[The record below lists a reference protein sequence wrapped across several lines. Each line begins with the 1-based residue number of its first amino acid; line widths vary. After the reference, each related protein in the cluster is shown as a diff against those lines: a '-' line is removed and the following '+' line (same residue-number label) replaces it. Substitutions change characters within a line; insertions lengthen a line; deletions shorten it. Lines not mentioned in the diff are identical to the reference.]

1 MPTAVAP
8 PPAPGYT
15 TLTLP
20 RASYRPQNPWR
31 TLAGGHID
39 LPRDGRAQHSMVSI
53 EVVRGASSATF
64 FRAGFRSRNSGPRSA
79 KKHDLAGALALTSHR
94 PPPSFVPNSHVL
106 VQVHAVGLEGL
117 DRQIVSD
124 RLGKGATDFVP
135 GRGVLGRVVECG
147 LEVSTDI
154 LRKGEWVIGLL
165 DAKKVRLHRK
175 FRLH

>member
-1 MPTAVAP
+1 
-8 PPAPGYT
+8 
-15 TLTLP
+15 
-20 RASYRPQNPWR
+20 
-31 TLAGGHID
+31 
-39 LPRDGRAQHSMVSI
+39 MVSI
-53 EVVRGASSATF
+53 EVVRGAASAKI
-64 FRAGFRSRNSGPRSA
+64 FRTGFRSPNSGPRSA

-106 VQVHAVGLEGL
+106 VQVHAVGIEGL

-124 RLGKGATDFVP
+124 KLGQGVIGFVP

-165 DAKKVRLHRK
+165 DAKKVRPHRNFHLH
-175 FRLH
+175 

>member
-1 MPTAVAP
+1 
-8 PPAPGYT
+8 
-15 TLTLP
+15 
-20 RASYRPQNPWR
+20 
-31 TLAGGHID
+31 
-39 LPRDGRAQHSMVSI
+39 MVSI

-64 FRAGFRSRNSGPRSA
+64 FRASFRSRNSGPRSA

-124 RLGKGATDFVP
+124 RLGKGATGFVP

-165 DAKKVRLHRK
+165 DAKKVRLHRN